1 MPKNPSARP
10 SLIEK
15 FTSLFVHVSAVH
27 DHEELQNR
35 VINEREYVTEKPKG
49 NATIQDEREIKSCQP
64 RLDFPTDGMD
74 LDDLRL
80 AQIYADLDRYQTSF
94 RISQEA
100 RSLSGAILTP
110 ITDPTGAGQS
120 NKRASSAQSAP
131 TVKVIKMKTGSSKEQ
146 VDPPRRSNRRR
157 KTTSV
162 LVIDP
167 KKKSYTD
174 RVRASMN

>member
-49 NATIQDEREIKSCQP
+49 NATMQDEREIKSCQP
-64 RLDFPTDGMD
+64 HLDFPTDGMD

-80 AQIYADLDRYQTSF
+80 AQIYADLDRYQTSL
-94 RISQEA
+94 EA
-100 RSLSGAILTP
+100 RSLIGAILTP

-120 NKRASSAQSAP
+120 NKRAPSAQSAP

-157 KTTSV
+157 KATSV